1 MNKKVLS
8 NLITTFFFLVFLSI
22 GSLIF
27 NDYLVTPDEPLHRI
41 NGFISLKY
49 IFELFIPNSS
59 LFLELA
65 NIPDLN
71 NDWRKTYGVLFD
83 LPLSLIEILFNLT
96 IQDAFLLRHF
106 LTFLIFF
113 ISTVYFFYLLKIHL
127 KTNNFLSLLGVLI
140 LISTPRIFSNSFYN
154 GKDILFLSLI
164 IIATF
169 YCLNLLKNFNKKN
182 LFLACLFCAFASNI
196 RIMGIYLPVLT
207 YIFYVFLPDDQ
218 KLKKNINFFLYFFL
232 GYFLILYITWPFLWL
247 NPLENFFLILKE
259 SASYPIHW
267 DFEILYLG
275 NYLSPENLPWHYFFI
290 WFLSTTPIIFV
301 FIILFGIFI
310 FLKQYLSFFLKIT
323 FDKNLKLWKTSDQM
337 TSLFIFLCFFIPIFF
352 VITLNSTLY
361 NGWRHLYFV
370 YPFLIY
376 LAIYGLN
383 VISDIFNNNFK
394 NFFITLVVI
403 QIISNVFFIFKTHPV
418 QNIYFNFVSK
428 PYIENNLPVDYWGL
442 GNKKTID
449 FLLSQRINFS
459 VANSSFTPLNN
470 LKYSLKPE
478 FSYSKNITFLGT
490 QEKNK
495 NTSDFIFTNYYYNK
509 NPKNMEKFKIPENYK
524 SYYKLIIDGIIVNEV
539 FAK

>member
-8 NLITTFFFLVFLSI
+8 NLITTAFFLIFLCI

-59 LFLELA
+59 LLLELG

-83 LPLSLIEILFNLT
+83 LPLSSIEILFNLN

-113 ISTVYFFYLLKIHL
+113 ISTIYFFYLLKIHL

-207 YIFYVFLPDDQ
+207 FIFYVFLPDDQ
-218 KLKKNINFFLYFFL
+218 KFKKNINFFLYFFL

-275 NYLSPENLPWHYFFI
+275 NYLNPENLPWHYFFV

-301 FIILFGIFI
+301 FIILFGILI
-310 FLKQYLSFFLKIT
+310 FLKKYFNFFLKIT

-337 TSLFIFLCFFIPIFF
+337 TLLFIFLCFFIPIFF

-383 VISDIFNNNFK
+383 VISDIFNNNLK

-403 QIISNVFFIFKTHPV
+403 QIISNIYFIFKTHPV
-418 QNIYFNFVSK
+418 QNIYFHFVSK
-428 PYIENNLPVDYWGL
+428 PYIENNLPIDYWGL

-470 LKYSLKPE
+470 LKYSLKPD

-495 NTSDFIFTNYYYNK
+495 NTSDFIFTNYYYNR

>member
-8 NLITTFFFLVFLSI
+8 NLITTIFFLVFFSI

-59 LFLELA
+59 LLSELA

-83 LPLSLIEILFNLT
+83 LPLSSIEILFNLN

-113 ISTVYFFYLLKIHL
+113 ISTIFFFYLLKIHL

-207 YIFYVFLPDDQ
+207 YIFYVFLPDDK

-310 FLKQYLSFFLKIT
+310 FLKQYFNFFLKIT

-337 TSLFIFLCFFIPIFF
+337 TLLFIFLCFFIPIFL

-383 VISDIFNNNFK
+383 VISDISNNNFK

-403 QIISNVFFIFKTHPV
+403 QIISNIYFIFKTHPV

-428 PYIENNLPVDYWGL
+428 PYIENNLPIDYWGL

-449 FLLSQRINFS
+449 FLLSQRINFN

-470 LKYSLKPE
+470 LKYSLKPD
-478 FSYSKNITFLGT
+478 FSYAKNINFLGT
-490 QEKNK
+490 QEENK
-495 NTSDFIFTNYYYNK
+495 NTSDFIFTNYYYNR

>member
-59 LFLELA
+59 LLSELA

-83 LPLSLIEILFNLT
+83 LPLSSIEILFNLN

-106 LTFLIFF
+106 LTFFIFF
-113 ISTVYFFYLLKIHL
+113 ISTIYFFYLLKIHL

-310 FLKQYLSFFLKIT
+310 FLKKYINFFLKIT

-337 TSLFIFLCFFIPIFF
+337 TSLFIFLCFFIPIFL

-361 NGWRHLYFV
+361 NGWRHLFFV

-383 VISDIFNNNFK
+383 VISGIFNNNFK

-428 PYIENNLPVDYWGL
+428 PYIKNNLPIDYWGL

-449 FLLSQRINFS
+449 FLLSQRINFN

-495 NTSDFIFTNYYYNK
+495 NKSDFIFTNYYYNR

>member
-8 NLITTFFFLVFLSI
+8 NLITTIFFLIFLCI

-49 IFELFIPNSS
+49 IFELFIPDS
-59 LFLELA
+59 LLLSELG

-83 LPLSLIEILFNLT
+83 LPLSSIEILFNLN

-113 ISTVYFFYLLKIHL
+113 ISTIFFFYLLKIHL

-169 YCLNLLKNFNKKN
+169 YSLNLLKNFNKKN

-218 KLKKNINFFLYFFL
+218 KFKNNINFFLYFFL

-275 NYLSPENLPWHYFFI
+275 NYLNPENLPWHYFFV

-301 FIILFGIFI
+301 FIIFFGILI
-310 FLKQYLSFFLKIT
+310 FLKKYFNFFLKIT

-383 VISDIFNNNFK
+383 VLSDIFNNNFK

-403 QIISNVFFIFKTHPV
+403 QIISNIYFIFKTHPV
-418 QNIYFNFVSK
+418 QNVYFNFISK

-449 FLLSQRINFS
+449 FLLSQQINFS

-495 NTSDFIFTNYYYNK
+495 NTSDFIFTNYYYNR

>member
-8 NLITTFFFLVFLSI
+8 NLITTIFFLIFLCI

-59 LFLELA
+59 LFSELA

-83 LPLSLIEILFNLT
+83 LPLSSIEILFNLN

-113 ISTVYFFYLLKIHL
+113 ISTIYFFYLLKIHL

-169 YCLNLLKNFNKKN
+169 YSLNLLKNFNKKN

-218 KLKKNINFFLYFFL
+218 KFKKNINFFLYFFL

-247 NPLENFFLILKE
+247 NPLENFFSILKE

-310 FLKQYLSFFLKIT
+310 FLKQYLNFFLKIT

-337 TSLFIFLCFFIPIFF
+337 TSLFIFLCFFIPIFL

-403 QIISNVFFIFKTHPV
+403 QIISNIYFIFKTHPV
-418 QNIYFNFVSK
+418 QNIYFNFLSK

-470 LKYSLKPE
+470 LKYSLKPD

-495 NTSDFIFTNYYYNK
+495 NTSDFIFTNYYYNR

>member
-8 NLITTFFFLVFLSI
+8 NLITTIFFLIFLCI

-27 NDYLVTPDEPLHRI
+27 NDYPVTPDEPLHRI

-49 IFELFIPNSS
+49 ILELFIPDS
-59 LFLELA
+59 LLLSELG
-65 NIPDLN
+65 NLPDLN

-83 LPLSLIEILFNLT
+83 LPLSSIEILFNLN

-113 ISTVYFFYLLKIHL
+113 ISTIFFFYLLKNHL

-169 YCLNLLKNFNKKN
+169 YSLNLLKNFNKKN

-218 KLKKNINFFLYFFL
+218 KFKNNINFFLYFFL

-247 NPLENFFLILKE
+247 NPVENFFSILKE

-267 DFEILYLG
+267 DFEILYFG

-301 FIILFGIFI
+301 FIILFGIFT
-310 FLKQYLSFFLKIT
+310 FLKQYFNFFLKIT

-337 TSLFIFLCFFIPIFF
+337 TSLFIFLCFFIPIFL

-361 NGWRHLYFV
+361 NGWRHLFFV

-383 VISDIFNNNFK
+383 VISGIFNNNFK

-428 PYIENNLPVDYWGL
+428 PYIKNNLPVDYWGL
-442 GNKKTID
+442 GNRKTID

-470 LKYSLKPE
+470 LKYSLKPD
-478 FSYSKNITFLGT
+478 FFYSKNITFLGT

-495 NTSDFIFTNYYYNK
+495 NTSDFIFTNYYYNR
-509 NPKNMEKFKIPENYK
+509 NPKYMEKFKIPENYK

>member
-1 MNKKVLS
+1 M
-8 NLITTFFFLVFLSI
+8 
-22 GSLIF
+22 
-27 NDYLVTPDEPLHRI
+27 
-41 NGFISLKY
+41 
-49 IFELFIPNSS
+49 
-59 LFLELA
+59 
-65 NIPDLN
+65 
-71 NDWRKTYGVLFD
+71 
-83 LPLSLIEILFNLT
+83 
-96 IQDAFLLRHF
+96 
-106 LTFLIFF
+106 
-113 ISTVYFFYLLKIHL
+113 
-127 KTNNFLSLLGVLI
+127 
-140 LISTPRIFSNSFYN
+140 
-154 GKDILFLSLI
+154 
-164 IIATF
+164 
-169 YCLNLLKNFNKKN
+169 
-182 LFLACLFCAFASNI
+182 
-196 RIMGIYLPVLT
+196 
-207 YIFYVFLPDDQ
+207 
-218 KLKKNINFFLYFFL
+218 
-232 GYFLILYITWPFLWL
+232 
-247 NPLENFFLILKE
+247 KE

-301 FIILFGIFI
+301 FIISFEIFI
-310 FLKQYLSFFLKIT
+310 FLKKYFNFFLKIT

-337 TSLFIFLCFFIPIFF
+337 TSLFIFLCFFIPIFL

-361 NGWRHLYFV
+361 NGWRHLFFV

-403 QIISNVFFIFKTHPV
+403 QIISNIYFIFKTHPV

-470 LKYSLKPE
+470 LKYSLKPD

>member
-1 MNKKVLS
+1 M
-8 NLITTFFFLVFLSI
+8 
-22 GSLIF
+22 
-27 NDYLVTPDEPLHRI
+27 
-41 NGFISLKY
+41 
-49 IFELFIPNSS
+49 
-59 LFLELA
+59 
-65 NIPDLN
+65 
-71 NDWRKTYGVLFD
+71 
-83 LPLSLIEILFNLT
+83 PLSLIEILFNLT

-310 FLKQYLSFFLKIT
+310 FLK
-323 FDKNLKLWKTSDQM
+323 DKKRK
-337 TSLFIFLCFFIPIFF
+337 
-352 VITLNSTLY
+352 
-361 NGWRHLYFV
+361 
-370 YPFLIY
+370 
-376 LAIYGLN
+376 
-383 VISDIFNNNFK
+383 
-394 NFFITLVVI
+394 
-403 QIISNVFFIFKTHPV
+403 
-418 QNIYFNFVSK
+418 
-428 PYIENNLPVDYWGL
+428 
-442 GNKKTID
+442 
-449 FLLSQRINFS
+449 
-459 VANSSFTPLNN
+459 
-470 LKYSLKPE
+470 
-478 FSYSKNITFLGT
+478 
-490 QEKNK
+490 
-495 NTSDFIFTNYYYNK
+495 
-509 NPKNMEKFKIPENYK
+509 
-524 SYYKLIIDGIIVNEV
+524 
-539 FAK
+539 

>member
-8 NLITTFFFLVFLSI
+8 NLITTIFFLVFLSI

-59 LFLELA
+59 LFSELA

-83 LPLSLIEILFNLT
+83 LPLSSIEILFNLN

-113 ISTVYFFYLLKIHL
+113 ISTIYFFYLLKIHL

-218 KLKKNINFFLYFFL
+218 KFKKNINFFLYFFL

-247 NPLENFFLILKE
+247 NPLENFFSILKE

-290 WFLSTTPIIFV
+290 WFLSTTPIIFI
-301 FIILFGIFI
+301 FIILFGVFI
-310 FLKQYLSFFLKIT
+310 FLKQYFNFFLKIT

-337 TSLFIFLCFFIPIFF
+337 TSLFIFLCFFIPIFL

-403 QIISNVFFIFKTHPV
+403 QIISNIYFIFKTHPV

-470 LKYSLKPE
+470 LKYSLKPD

-495 NTSDFIFTNYYYNK
+495 NTSDFIFTNYYYNR

>member
-8 NLITTFFFLVFLSI
+8 NLITTIFFLVFLSI

-59 LFLELA
+59 LLSELA

-83 LPLSLIEILFNLT
+83 LPLSTIEILFNLN

-113 ISTVYFFYLLKIHL
+113 ISTIYFFYLLKIHL

-207 YIFYVFLPDDQ
+207 YIFYVFLPDV
-218 KLKKNINFFLYFFL
+218 KKFKKNINFFLYFFL

-275 NYLSPENLPWHYFFI
+275 NYLNPENLPWHYFFV

-310 FLKQYLSFFLKIT
+310 FLKQYFNFFLKIT
-323 FDKNLKLWKTSDQM
+323 FDKNLKLWKNSDQM

-383 VISDIFNNNFK
+383 IISDIFNNNFK
-394 NFFITLVVI
+394 NFLTTLVVI
-403 QIISNVFFIFKTHPV
+403 QIISNIYFIFKTHPV
-418 QNIYFNFVSK
+418 QNIYFNLLSK
-428 PYIENNLPVDYWGL
+428 PYIENNLPIDYWGL

-459 VANSSFTPLNN
+459 VAKSSFTPLNN
-470 LKYSLKPE
+470 LKYSLKPD

-495 NTSDFIFTNYYYNK
+495 NTSDFIFTNYYYNR

>member
-8 NLITTFFFLVFLSI
+8 NLITTIFFLIFLCI

-49 IFELFIPNSS
+49 IFELFIPDS
-59 LFLELA
+59 LLLSELG

-83 LPLSLIEILFNLT
+83 LPLSSIEILFDLN
-96 IQDAFLLRHF
+96 IHDAFLLRHF

-113 ISTVYFFYLLKIHL
+113 ISTIYFFNLLKIHL

-207 YIFYVFLPDDQ
+207 YIFYVFLPDEQ
-218 KLKKNINFFLYFFL
+218 KFKKNINFFLYFFL

-247 NPLENFFLILKE
+247 NPLENFFSILKE

-301 FIILFGIFI
+301 FIIFFGIFI
-310 FLKQYLSFFLKIT
+310 FLKQYFNFFLKIT
-323 FDKNLKLWKTSDQM
+323 FDKNLILWKTYDQM

-403 QIISNVFFIFKTHPV
+403 QIISNIYFIFKTHPV
-418 QNIYFNFVSK
+418 QNIYFNLLSK
-428 PYIENNLPVDYWGL
+428 PYIENNLPIDYWGL

-470 LKYSLKPE
+470 LKYSLKPD

-495 NTSDFIFTNYYYNK
+495 NTSDFIFTNYYYNR
-509 NPKNMEKFKIPENYK
+509 NPKNMEKFKIPENYQ

>member
-8 NLITTFFFLVFLSI
+8 NLITTIFFLVFLSI

-49 IFELFIPNSS
+49 IFELFIPDS
-59 LFLELA
+59 LLLSELG

-83 LPLSLIEILFNLT
+83 LPLSSIEILFNLN

-113 ISTVYFFYLLKIHL
+113 ISTIYFFYLLKIYL

-207 YIFYVFLPDDQ
+207 YIFYVFLPDV
-218 KLKKNINFFLYFFL
+218 KKFKKNINFFLYFFL

-301 FIILFGIFI
+301 FIIFFGIFI
-310 FLKQYLSFFLKIT
+310 FLKQYFNFFLKIT

-337 TSLFIFLCFFIPIFF
+337 TLLFIFLCFFIPIFL

-383 VISDIFNNNFK
+383 VISDIFNDNFK

-403 QIISNVFFIFKTHPV
+403 QIIINIYFIFKTHPV

-428 PYIENNLPVDYWGL
+428 PYIENNLPIDYWGL

-459 VANSSFTPLNN
+459 IANSSFTPLNN
-470 LKYSLKPE
+470 LKYSLKPD

>member
-8 NLITTFFFLVFLSI
+8 NLITTIFFLVFLSI

-59 LFLELA
+59 LLLELG
-65 NIPDLN
+65 NIPDLD

-310 FLKQYLSFFLKIT
+310 FLKQYFNFFLKIT
-323 FDKNLKLWKTSDQM
+323 FDNNLKLWKTSDQM
-337 TSLFIFLCFFIPIFF
+337 TSLFIFLCFFIPIFL

-394 NFFITLVVI
+394 SFFITLVVI

-428 PYIENNLPVDYWGL
+428 PYIKNNLPVDYWGL

-470 LKYSLKPE
+470 LKYSLKPD

-495 NTSDFIFTNYYYNK
+495 NTSDFIFTNYYYNR

>member
-8 NLITTFFFLVFLSI
+8 NLITTIFFLIFLCI

-27 NDYLVTPDEPLHRI
+27 NDYPVTPDEPLHRI

-49 IFELFIPNSS
+49 IFELFIPDS
-59 LFLELA
+59 LLLSELG

-83 LPLSLIEILFNLT
+83 LPLSSIEILFNLN

-113 ISTVYFFYLLKIHL
+113 ISTIFFFYLLKIHL

-140 LISTPRIFSNSFYN
+140 LISAPRIFSNSFYN

-247 NPLENFFLILKE
+247 NPLENFFSILKE

-310 FLKQYLSFFLKIT
+310 FLKQYINFFLKIT

-337 TSLFIFLCFFIPIFF
+337 TLLFIFLCFFIPIFF

-383 VISDIFNNNFK
+383 NISDIFNNNFK
-394 NFFITLVVI
+394 NFLTTLVVI
-403 QIISNVFFIFKTHPV
+403 QIISNIYFIFKTHPV

-428 PYIENNLPVDYWGL
+428 PYIENNLPVDFWGL

-449 FLLSQRINFS
+449 FLLSQRINFR

-495 NTSDFIFTNYYYNK
+495 NTSDFIFTNYYYNR

-539 FAK
+539 FTK

>member
-8 NLITTFFFLVFLSI
+8 NLITTIFFLVFLSI

-59 LFLELA
+59 LLLELG
-65 NIPDLN
+65 NIPDLD

-310 FLKQYLSFFLKIT
+310 FLKQYFNFFLKIT

-337 TSLFIFLCFFIPIFF
+337 TSLFIFLCFFIPIFL

-403 QIISNVFFIFKTHPV
+403 QIISNIYFIFKTHPV

-470 LKYSLKPE
+470 LKYSLKPD

-495 NTSDFIFTNYYYNK
+495 NTSDFIFTNYYYNR

>member
-8 NLITTFFFLVFLSI
+8 NLITTAFFIIFLCI

-59 LFLELA
+59 LLLELG

-83 LPLSLIEILFNLT
+83 LPLSSIEILFNLN

-113 ISTVYFFYLLKIHL
+113 ISTIYFFYLLKIHL

-169 YCLNLLKNFNKKN
+169 YSLNLLKNFNKKN

-207 YIFYVFLPDDQ
+207 YIFYVFLPDV
-218 KLKKNINFFLYFFL
+218 KKFKKNINFFLYFFL

-275 NYLSPENLPWHYFFI
+275 NYLNPENLPWHYFFV

-301 FIILFGIFI
+301 FIILFGILI
-310 FLKQYLSFFLKIT
+310 FLKK
-323 FDKNLKLWKTSDQM
+323 
-337 TSLFIFLCFFIPIFF
+337 
-352 VITLNSTLY
+352 
-361 NGWRHLYFV
+361 
-370 YPFLIY
+370 
-376 LAIYGLN
+376 
-383 VISDIFNNNFK
+383 
-394 NFFITLVVI
+394 
-403 QIISNVFFIFKTHPV
+403 
-418 QNIYFNFVSK
+418 YFNFFF
-428 PYIENNLPVDYWGL
+428 D
-442 GNKKTID
+442 
-449 FLLSQRINFS
+449 
-459 VANSSFTPLNN
+459 
-470 LKYSLKPE
+470 
-478 FSYSKNITFLGT
+478 
-490 QEKNK
+490 
-495 NTSDFIFTNYYYNK
+495 
-509 NPKNMEKFKIPENYK
+509 
-524 SYYKLIIDGIIVNEV
+524 
-539 FAK
+539 

>member
-8 NLITTFFFLVFLSI
+8 NLITTIFFFIFLCI

-27 NDYLVTPDEPLHRI
+27 NDYIVTPDEPLHRI

-59 LFLELA
+59 LLLELG

-83 LPLSLIEILFNLT
+83 LPLSSIEILFNLN

-127 KTNNFLSLLGVLI
+127 KTNNFLSMLGVLI

-275 NYLSPENLPWHYFFI
+275 NYLSPENLPWHYFFV

-301 FIILFGIFI
+301 LIILFGIFI
-310 FLKQYLSFFLKIT
+310 FSKQYLNFFLKIT

-337 TSLFIFLCFFIPIFF
+337 TSLFIFLCFFIPIFL

-383 VISDIFNNNFK
+383 IISDIFNNNFK
-394 NFFITLVVI
+394 NFFISLIVI
-403 QIISNVFFIFKTHPV
+403 QIISNIYFIFKTHPV
-418 QNIYFNFVSK
+418 QNIYFNLLSK
-428 PYIENNLPVDYWGL
+428 PYIENNLPIDYWGL

-459 VANSSFTPLNN
+459 VAKSSFTPLDN
-470 LKYSLKPE
+470 LKYSLKPD

-495 NTSDFIFTNYYYNK
+495 NTSDFIFTNYYYNR
-509 NPKNMEKFKIPENYK
+509 NPKNMEKFQIPENYK

>member
-8 NLITTFFFLVFLSI
+8 NLITTIFFLIFLCI

-27 NDYLVTPDEPLHRI
+27 NDYPVTPDEPLHRI

-49 IFELFIPNSS
+49 IFELFIPDS
-59 LFLELA
+59 LLLSELG

-83 LPLSLIEILFNLT
+83 LPLSSIEILFNLD

-113 ISTVYFFYLLKIHL
+113 ISTIFFFYLLKIHL
-127 KTNNFLSLLGVLI
+127 KTNNFLSLLGVII

-247 NPLENFFLILKE
+247 NPLENFFSILKE

-310 FLKQYLSFFLKIT
+310 FLKQYINFFLKIT

-337 TSLFIFLCFFIPIFF
+337 TLLFIFLCFFIPIFF

-403 QIISNVFFIFKTHPV
+403 QIISNIYFIFKTHPV

-449 FLLSQRINFS
+449 FLLSQRINFR

-470 LKYSLKPE
+470 LKYSLKPD

-495 NTSDFIFTNYYYNK
+495 NTSDFIFTNYYYNR

-539 FAK
+539 FTK

>member
-8 NLITTFFFLVFLSI
+8 NLITTIFFFIFFCI

-59 LFLELA
+59 LLLELG
-65 NIPDLN
+65 NIPDLD

-232 GYFLILYITWPFLWL
+232 GYFLILYIIWPFLWL
-247 NPLENFFLILKE
+247 NPLENFFSILKE

-310 FLKQYLSFFLKIT
+310 FLKQYFNFFLKIT

-337 TSLFIFLCFFIPIFF
+337 TSLFIFLCFFIPIFL

-361 NGWRHLYFV
+361 NGWRHLFFV

-383 VISDIFNNNFK
+383 VISGIFNNNFK

-428 PYIENNLPVDYWGL
+428 PYIKNNLPVDYWGL

-470 LKYSLKPE
+470 LKYSLKPD